1 MTEWRCI
8 PSCPQYEASDDGQVR
23 RLGGHALAQHPGNR
37 LGYLKVALWLD
48 GHVAQRWLNR
58 LVCEAFHGAPP
69 SPDHEAA
76 HNNGILLDYAASN
89 LRWATKVENESDKV
103 GHGTSNQGERNGMAV
118 LSEAKIKEIRQ
129 RITELP
135 TSSGGAKIKKGALAP
150 LALEYGVAER
160 TLRDIASFRRW
171 RHI

>member
-23 RLGGHALAQHPGNR
+23 RLGGRALAQHPGNR

-76 HNNGILLDYAASN
+76 H
-89 LRWATKVENESDKV
+89 
-103 GHGTSNQGERNGMAV
+103 
-118 LSEAKIKEIRQ
+118 
-129 RITELP
+129 
-135 TSSGGAKIKKGALAP
+135 SSGGAKIKKGALAP